1 MAAAA
6 PAVYDAIELL
16 ILVLDREIMAG
27 AALKLM
33 EPDEF
38 LLWCTR
44 QEARYELVDGE
55 PVEMMAGASG
65 LHDLIVTNL
74 IALFKA
80 ELRGTPCRPTT
91 ADIAV
96 RTRIRSF
103 RRPDVTV
110 TCDPPRGDVYEAQEP
125 RMVIEVLSQSNAG
138 VSWER
143 KLREYRRLEALD
155 YILLVDSQFVAATL
169 YARTSDGWDDLDAD
183 RLEDAIELPRIGCRL
198 TMAEIYEGT
207 GLTQG
212 LPADEA

>member
-55 PVEMMAGASG
+55 PVEMMAGDSG
-65 LHDLIVTNL
+65 LHDRVVTNVI
-74 IALFKA
+74 IALGTQ
-80 ELRGTPCRPTT
+80 LRSTPCRPTT

-125 RMVIEVLSQSNAG
+125 RMVIEVLSPSNAG

-155 YILLVDSQFVAATL
+155 SSCWSTPNSSPRRSTRARATAGMTSMRIAWRMPSSCRASAA
-169 YARTSDGWDDLDAD
+169 A
-183 RLEDAIELPRIGCRL
+183 
-198 TMAEIYEGT
+198 
-207 GLTQG
+207 
-212 LPADEA
+212 